1 LCKADRGASGDFEE
15 IYGCP
20 DEGNEHIGQWDAI
33 VTCFFIDTVSPP
45 PRLSITIHLYSYRID
60 QAKNIVNYLR
70 TFHKILVPGGVWI
83 NLGSLFFTW
92 KGFGSHF
99 GQILNLGPLLWHW
112 ENSGTDPS
120 IELDL
125 EQVKALAEEVGFEI
139 QVRCPA
145 SARRQM
151 IDK

>member
-1 LCKADRGASGDFEE
+1 MERHRDLLLHRHRE
-15 IYGCP
+15 
-20 DEGNEHIGQWDAI
+20 
-33 VTCFFIDTVSPP
+33 PP
-45 PRLSITIHLYSYRID
+45 PRLSIIIHLYSYTID

-70 TFHKILVPGGVWI
+70 TFHRILAPGGAWI

-92 KGFGSHF
+92 KGIGSDI

-139 QVRCPA
+139 RVRYPV
-145 SARRQM
+145 SVHLQM
-151 IDK
+151 IGQGTAR